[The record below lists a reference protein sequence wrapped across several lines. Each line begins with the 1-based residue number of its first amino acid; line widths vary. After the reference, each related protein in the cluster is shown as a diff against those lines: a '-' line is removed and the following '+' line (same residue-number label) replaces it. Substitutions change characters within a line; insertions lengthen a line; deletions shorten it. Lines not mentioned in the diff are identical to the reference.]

1 MNWVGQI
8 AKAILDWLTGI
19 AREDKTVVDSKINE
33 TLKNRLLD
41 RIDAS
46 ERLRDASNN
55 GPKRDSGEAS

>member
-1 MNWVGQI
+1 MNWVGQL

-41 RIDAS
+41 RIDES
-46 ERLRDASNN
+46 ERLRNAGDN
-55 GPKRDSGEAS
+55 GPKRDSGETR